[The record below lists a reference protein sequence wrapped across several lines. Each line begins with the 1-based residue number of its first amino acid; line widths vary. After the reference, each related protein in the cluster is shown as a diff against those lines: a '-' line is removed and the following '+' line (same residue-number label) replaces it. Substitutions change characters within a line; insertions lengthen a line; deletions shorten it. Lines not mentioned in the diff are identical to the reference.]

1 MVELRSGRQD
11 RALLLIVWGLTVV
24 VLVLGALTLSPILL
38 VWGVIGLP
46 AAVLLSYVH
55 LRDTRRSATA
65 AGGRPAAGDTPDGQ
79 RGPGGAG
86 KAGAIEDAVDDG
98 IEEESSR

>member
-11 RALLLIVWGLTVV
+11 RALLLIVWGLTLV
-24 VLVLGALTLSPILL
+24 VLVLGVLTLSPILL

-46 AAVLLSYVH
+46 AAVALGYVH
-55 LRDTRRSATA
+55 VRDTRRQAGSQGATP
-65 AGGRPAAGDTPDGQ
+65 GRPAAGGHEDGL
-79 RGPGGAG
+79 
-86 KAGAIEDAVDDG
+86 EDG